1 VSRTE
6 TSYIDVRNLT
16 KRFGGHTVLDDI
28 SIGIARGQTLALLG
42 PSGCGKTTML
52 RCIAGLESANAGS
65 IDIAGQNVFD
75 FNSGVDVPSES
86 RQLGVVFQ
94 SYAVWPHMTVAGNI
108 GFPLKVRGLSKAEI
122 HRRTRDIVE
131 VVGLGA
137 WRDKPATQLSGGQQ
151 QRVAFARALVHE
163 PAVVLFDEALS
174 NLDTQL
180 REQMRSE
187 LKVLQNRLGF
197 TAIYVTHDQSEAL
210 ALADR
215 IVVLNRGK
223 VEQAGAP
230 REIFEAPATAFV
242 AKFFGLNVLEGNVV
256 QIERDNVAIAMSDGQ
271 LLRGR
276 KGSACLEKGAP
287 AVACIRKEHVLIGA
301 GQPNDDGNRA
311 RAELLTTAYLGLVEE
326 KVMRI
331 SGQEIRSL
339 QPIAAS
345 KASGQ
350 VNLYIS
356 HDNCVILTC

>member
-1 VSRTE
+1 MSRAE

-16 KRFGGHTVLDDI
+16 KRFGSHVVLDDI

-52 RCIAGLESANAGS
+52 RCIAGLESADGGAV
-65 IDIAGQNVFD
+65 DIAGQNVFD
-75 FNSGVDVPSES
+75 FNAGVDVPPEG

-94 SYAVWPHMTVAGNI
+94 SYAVWPHMTVAGNV
-108 GFPLKVRGLSKAEI
+108 GFPLKVRGLGKGEI
-122 HRRTRDIVE
+122 QRRTTEIVE

-137 WRDKPATQLSGGQQ
+137 WLDKPATQLSGGQQ

-180 REQMRSE
+180 REQMRAE

-223 VEQAGAP
+223 VEQVGAP
-230 REIFEAPATAFV
+230 REVFEAPATAFV
-242 AKFFGLNVLEGNVV
+242 AKFFGFNVLEGNVV
-256 QIERDNVAIAMSDGQ
+256 QIEGNTVAIAMADGQ

-276 KGSACLEKGAP
+276 RGSASLEKGAP
-287 AVACIRKEHVLIGA
+287 AVACIRKEHVAIRA
-301 GQPNDDGNRA
+301 GQLNDDGEHV
-311 RAELLTTAYLGLVEE
+311 RAEVLTTAYLGLVEE
-326 KVMRI
+326 SVMRI
-331 SGQEIRSL
+331 SGQEIRAL

-345 KASGQ
+345 RAAGT
-350 VNLYIS
+350 VNLNIS
-356 HDNCVILTC
+356 PENCVILPR